1 MKKPPN
7 RAKNNE
13 TQSSCRRLLIPED
26 AKERYREVVEA
37 MLELV
42 AEAAPRLPSNMGQ
55 TSWEWDLGVLNDP
68 ATPLAWL
75 IRRQPKGQLLL
86 RVVGWTRLRNVRPP
100 ELALAC
106 PENRDEA
113 IITIERCRLS
123 ELSLAPL
130 FPLVCAATAVCRELV
145 EEFEHEP
152 DN

>member
-1 MKKPPN
+1 MKKSSN
-7 RAKNNE
+7 RTKNNE

-26 AKERYREVVEA
+26 AKERYGEVVEA

-42 AEAAPRLPSNMGQ
+42 AEAAPRLPSKMGQ
-55 TSWEWDLGVLNDP
+55 TSWEWDLSVTNDP
-68 ATPLAWL
+68 VTPMGWL

-86 RVVGWTRLRNVRPP
+86 RVVGWTRLCDVRPP
-100 ELALAC
+100 ELALAF
-106 PENRDEA
+106 PESHDEA
-113 IITIERCRLS
+113 TITIERCRSS
-123 ELSLAPL
+123 ELSIAPL